1 MNVPDA
7 PQLPPGWPDPPLNLS
22 SATLVTL
29 GDTERPRDPETPNS
43 SGPSPVRSIA
53 RKIGLGVLGVIA
65 LFYGGCALALLA
77 YNVVDPWTTGVQI
90 QRRLEADA
98 SYEKR
103 YDPRPLSALDEDLPL
118 AVVAAEDTRF
128 FQHSGI
134 DWKAIGEAL
143 DENRDGDDERRGWS
157 SITQQLVKNL
167 FLTTHSTYFRKAVEL
182 PLTYMAELILSKRRI
197 LELYL
202 TVIEWG
208 PGIYGAEAAA
218 QYHYGQSASRLAR
231 SQAAALAACIPNPR
245 ARRPQTVGWYRDIIL
260 NRMDVLSQ
268 LPIAASTPQT
278 GTGRRNAPPS
288 PKPDSG
294 PPTSNTLKR
303 EFPESVS
310 TDSPRT
316 DSTLVEPSRVGS
328 VARAA
333 SSPPESVSV
342 QSAAPATLRADSID
356 VP

>member
-7 PQLPPGWPDPPLNLS
+7 PRLPSKWPDPPLNLS
-22 SATLVTL
+22 SATLVTP
-29 GDTERPRDPETPNS
+29 GDAERFRDSEAPHS
-43 SGPSPVRSIA
+43 SGASSPLSIL
-53 RKIGLGVLGVIA
+53 RKVGLGVLGVIA

-134 DWKAIGEAL
+134 DWNAIGEAL
-143 DENRDGDDERRGWS
+143 DENRDGDDERRGGS

-218 QYHYGQSASRLAR
+218 QYHYGQSAAQLTRY
-231 SQAAALAACIPNPR
+231 QAAALAACIPNPR
-245 ARRPQTVGWYRDIIL
+245 VRRPPQMDRYARIILRRMKIVGPLRRHFETSKSRRTVGAPGPL
-260 NRMDVLSQ
+260 AFMGNPLSTADGPPLQ
-268 LPIAASTPQT
+268 AAARSSAAEPMVPGVGLEPTR
-278 GTGRRNAPPS
+278 GTGPNGFSYHYNFRCWRRGL
-288 PKPDSG
+288 DFLF
-294 PPTSNTLKR
+294 T
-303 EFPESVS
+303 VS
-310 TDSPRT
+310 SRT
-316 DSTLVEPSRVGS
+316 
-328 VARAA
+328 
-333 SSPPESVSV
+333 
-342 QSAAPATLRADSID
+342 
-356 VP
+356 